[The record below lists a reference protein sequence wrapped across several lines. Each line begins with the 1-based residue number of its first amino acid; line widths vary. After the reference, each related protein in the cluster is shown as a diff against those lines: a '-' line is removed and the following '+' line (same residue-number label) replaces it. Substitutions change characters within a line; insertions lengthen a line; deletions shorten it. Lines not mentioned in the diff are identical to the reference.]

1 MDLRRAM
8 RALPPKRRRALV
20 RAVRDG
26 RAVDDSRD
34 AHLAVMW
41 AQRAQA
47 AWWPKWFL
55 PQERPRGGRAL
66 LWLVHVGWVLAAI
79 VAVIVIPMWR
89 GGGTVRWLVVGALAY
104 SIVAMPWL
112 FALVL
117 RTRWNAP
124 EAELRNREVLGQTS
138 DQ

>member
-1 MDLRRAM
+1 M
-8 RALPPKRRRALV
+8 RALPPKQRRAIV

-26 RAVDDSRD
+26 RAVDDPRD

-41 AQRAQA
+41 AQRVQA

-55 PQERPRGGRAL
+55 PQERPRGRRAL
-66 LWLVHVGWVLAAI
+66 LWLLHVGWVLGAI
-79 VAVIVIPMWR
+79 VIVVVVPMWR
-89 GGGTVRWLVVGALAY
+89 GGGALRWLVAGAFAY

-124 EAELRNREVLGQTS
+124 EAEHRNREVLGETS
-138 DQ
+138 DR